1 MKFLRWFILYRFYLG
16 FLVLALGGVVQ
27 YFEGFWPGFPL
38 YLLGLIFI
46 LLHFT
51 LGTMRLV
58 QMTIEEDEPDLAIA
72 YLNKIK
78 YPRLLF
84 KPVRQSYYM
93 LQSNLAFAGKD
104 LNKAEEHLRKSLNT
118 KSTLLKEQEGVQYLQ
133 LGMISM
139 QKGDSKAA
147 RENLKLAL
155 QKGLPDDDNKAAAY
169 LQLATLEIQR
179 RQNRIGKEYFRKAK
193 MLKPKTK
200 EVKSQIADME
210 KYMARIPG

>member
-1 MKFLRWFILYRFYLG
+1 MKLLRWFILYRLLLG
-16 FLVLALGGVVQ
+16 FVVIALGGVLQV
-27 YFEGFWPGFPL
+27 YEGFWPAFPL
-38 YLLGLIFI
+38 YLLGVIFI
-46 LLHFT
+46 LMHYT
-51 LGTMRLV
+51 IGPMRLV
-58 QMTIEEDEPDLAIA
+58 QLSIEEDDPDAAIA
-72 YLNKIK
+72 HLNKIK
-78 YPRLLF
+78 YPKLLF
-84 KPVRQSYYM
+84 KPIRQSYYM

-104 LNKAEEHLRKSLNT
+104 LDKAEEHLRKSLNT
-118 KSTLLKEQEGVQYLQ
+118 KSSLLKEQEGVQYLQ
-133 LGMISM
+133 LGMIAM

-179 RQNRIGKEYFRKAK
+179 RQNKIGKDYFRKDK